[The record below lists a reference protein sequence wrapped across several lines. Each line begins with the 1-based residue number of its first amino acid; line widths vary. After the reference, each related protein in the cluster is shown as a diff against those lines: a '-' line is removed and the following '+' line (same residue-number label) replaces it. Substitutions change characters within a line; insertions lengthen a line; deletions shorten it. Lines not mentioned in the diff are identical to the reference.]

1 MPSNRRI
8 DKTTQ
13 TFAGTA
19 YRVAGDPGRVAFKT
33 REAAEKRAERLDAA
47 EAIADAYRNP
57 NR

>member
-13 TFAGTA
+13 TFAGTS
-19 YRVAGDPGRVAFKT
+19 YRVAGDPEPVAFKT
-33 REAAEKRAERLDAA
+33 SAEAEKRAERLDAA

>member
-13 TFAGTA
+13 TFAGTS
-19 YRVAGDPGRVAFKT
+19 YRVAGDPEPVAFKT
-33 REAAEKRAERLDAA
+33 REAAEKRAKQLDAS
-47 EAIADAYRNP
+47 EAIADAKRNP

>member
-1 MPSNRRI
+1 MSNRRI

-13 TFAGTA
+13 TFTGTT
-19 YRVAGDPGRVAFKT
+19 YRVAGDPVPTGFKT
-33 REAAEKRAERLDAA
+33 EEAAKDRASDLDTA

>member
-8 DKTTQ
+8 TQTTQ
-13 TFAGTA
+13 PFAGTF
-19 YRVAGDPGRVAFKT
+19 YRVAGDPDRVAFKT
-33 REAAEKRAERLDAA
+33 REAAEKRAKQLDTT